1 MKAVFIRIHS
11 GFANIPDSVVI
22 LPPDQDRFPTDATT
36 DVYSCDLPD
45 GFEFSEDATGGT
57 KLYYHKNE
65 VWADVQ
71 DKGKT
76 THIYLYDETSQRV
89 IYKTIV

>member
-22 LPPDQDRFPTDATT
+22 LPPAQDRFPPDAPT

-45 GFEFSEDATGGT
+45 GFEFSEGAYGETT
-57 KLYYHKNE
+57 LYHNGRE
-65 VWADVQ
+65 VSADVI
-71 DKGKT
+71 DKGCASY
-76 THIYLYDETSQRV
+76 IYLYDGTSPFA
-89 IYKTIV
+89 IYKAKV